1 MEKKMNNKRLEIY
14 KKLTDLGKKITNL
27 NISELQ
33 KLDNRKENIVN
44 TPLIQLDYSKQKL
57 SNEGKKFLFEIP
69 DLIDLR
75 ESLAALFEG
84 NIKNPTEDK
93 KVTHTIYRDA
103 DPQKDFRIISSERKR
118 IKAFLN
124 KNLSDRNIKNLI
136 CLGIGGS
143 RLGPELLYEFQDKSG
158 PIDIHF
164 CSSYDL
170 LEQKQALA
178 YCNQKETIAI
188 ISSKS
193 FETREIMKNFEYL
206 KSWYEKKPGINLK
219 DHLYAISSNKT
230 AMTEH
235 GFQKENQF
243 EILES
248 LGGRFSIWSAM
259 SIPAFVNSG
268 YAEYQDLLEG
278 ARLADSDTL
287 TSKWDEN
294 IAVIL
299 ALLSVWNCNSLN
311 INNHGIFS
319 YSFKLRSLAKHLSQL
334 SMESNGKTINFK
346 GEETPFNSSPLVWGG
361 YGVEAQHSS
370 FQWIMQSK
378 TGTACDFISINDGD
392 IESCASQGMLL
403 SQVLAMTFGERN
415 DDEPYKSIK
424 GNNPCSILQLKSGN
438 LKDLGYL
445 LALYEHKIF
454 IEAYILGIDPF
465 DQWGVQLGKKIV
477 SKSNEDKTHLVN
489 YFSNNFLP
497 KS

>member
-1 MEKKMNNKRLEIY
+1 MIKKRSEIH
-14 KKLTDLGKKITNL
+14 KELIDLGNKITNI

-33 KLDNRKENIVN
+33 KSDNLKENIVEAS
-44 TPLIQLDYSKQKL
+44 LVQLDYSKQKL
-57 SNEGKKFLFEIP
+57 SNEGKNFLFEIP
-69 DLIDLR
+69 DLINLR
-75 ESLAALFEG
+75 ESLEALTEG

-93 KVTHTIYRDA
+93 NVSHTIYRDA
-103 DPQKDFRIISSERKR
+103 FPQKDFSIISSERKR
-118 IKAFLN
+118 IKEFLE
-124 KNLSDRNIKNLI
+124 KNLSDKKIKNLI

-143 RLGPELLYEFQDKSG
+143 RLGPELLYEFQNKSG

-178 YCNQKETIAI
+178 DCKQKETIAI

-206 KSWYEKKPGINLK
+206 KSWYQQKPGIDLK
-219 DHLYAISSNKT
+219 SHLYAISSDKT
-230 AMTEH
+230 AMTQH
-235 GFQKENQF
+235 GFLKENQF

-268 YAEYQDLLEG
+268 YAAYQDLLEG

-299 ALLSVWNCNSLN
+299 ALLSVWNCNALN

-319 YSFKLRSLAKHLSQL
+319 YSFRLRSLAKHLSQL
-334 SMESNGKTINFK
+334 SMESNGKTINYK
-346 GEETPFNSSPLVWGG
+346 GEENPFNSSPLVWGG

-378 TGTACDFISINDGD
+378 TETACDFISINDGE

-403 SQVLAMTFGERN
+403 SQVLAMTFGETN
-415 DDEPYKSIK
+415 DDEPYKSVE
-424 GNNPCSILQLKSGN
+424 GNNPCSILQLRSGN

-454 IEAYILGIDPF
+454 IEALILGINPF

-477 SKSNEDKTHLVN
+477 SKSSEDKEHFVK

>member
-1 MEKKMNNKRLEIY
+1 MIKKRSDIY
-14 KKLTDLGKKITNL
+14 KKLIDIGNKITDI
-27 NISELQ
+27 NILELQ
-33 KLDNRKENIVN
+33 NSENLRENIVRK
-44 TPLIQLDYSKQKL
+44 PLVQLDYSKQRL

-69 DLIDLR
+69 DLINLR
-75 ESLAALFEG
+75 ESLEALFQG
-84 NIKNPTEDK
+84 NIKNLTEDK
-93 KVTHTIYRDA
+93 NVTHTIYRDA
-103 DPQKDFRIISSERKR
+103 DPQKDFSIISSERKR
-118 IKAFLN
+118 IMEFLE
-124 KNLSDRNIKNLI
+124 KNLSDRKIKNLI

-158 PIDIHF
+158 PIDVHF

-178 YCNQKETIAI
+178 DCNQKETIAF

-193 FETREIMKNFEYL
+193 FETKEIMKNLEYL
-206 KSWYEKKPGINLK
+206 KSWYQQKPEIDFK
-219 DHLYAISSNKT
+219 SHLYAISSDKI
-230 AMTEH
+230 AMTLH
-235 GFQKENQF
+235 GFLKENQF

-259 SIPAFVNSG
+259 SIPAFANSG
-268 YAEYQDLLEG
+268 YAAYQDLLEG

-299 ALLSVWNCNSLN
+299 ALLSIWNCNSLN

-334 SMESNGKTINFK
+334 SMESNGKTINFL
-346 GEETPFNSSPLVWGG
+346 GEEMPFNSSPLVWGG

-378 TGTACDFISINDGD
+378 TETACDFISINDGE
-392 IESCASQGMLL
+392 IESFESQGMLL

-415 DDEPYKSIK
+415 DDEPYKSIE

-454 IEAYILGIDPF
+454 IEALILGINPF
-465 DQWGVQLGKKIV
+465 DQWGVELGKRII
-477 SKSNEDKTHLVN
+477 SKSGEDNEYLVK